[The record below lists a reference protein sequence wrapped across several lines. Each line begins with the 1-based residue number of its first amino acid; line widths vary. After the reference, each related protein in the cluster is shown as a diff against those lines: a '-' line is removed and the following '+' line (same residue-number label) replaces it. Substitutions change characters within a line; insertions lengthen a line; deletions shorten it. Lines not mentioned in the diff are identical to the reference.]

1 MAPLS
6 PAQLADFDS
15 NGFLLCHDVLPPE
28 VLHPLIAEFTMAT
41 DRKVDELQA
50 EGRLGPDAGFG
61 GAPFDRRLGLICE
74 AAPETATI
82 QELWTVGEGKH
93 MKTAG
98 LFGILTHPPLLDI
111 VESVVGAEVLAHPQ
125 FNSRAKLPGSVLARV
140 AAAAAAGAG
149 TGRFEKT
156 QGDRGSAFL
165 GTSPID
171 GVKYHQDS
179 SLLDREVDLN
189 VMANFW
195 VPLVEAPIETGPLR
209 VIPVWRDHTHCS
221 VVSCRS
227 FSLMDSDCCAQGSHK
242 WGLLL
247 PSYPSRER
255 IDEAASAHPHS
266 GALPSGAVL
275 SDEGGRD
282 WTAVDCPVRLGS
294 ALLIH
299 ERLMHCSTPNT
310 SESTRWSLDLRFCSA
325 LAPTGRAGTPG
336 FIARSA
342 ADPGQVARSHHDWL
356 ALFDEDQQEQ
366 ERRQRAEPRL

>member
-6 PAQLADFDS
+6 PAQLAEFDN

-28 VLHPLIAEFTMAT
+28 VLNPLIAEFTAAT

-50 EGRLGPDAGFG
+50 GGRLGPDAGFG

-98 LFGILTHPPLLDI
+98 LFGVLTHPPLLDI

-140 AAAAAAGAG
+140 ADAAAGGAG

-156 QGDRGSAFL
+156 EGDRGSAFL

-209 VIPVWRDHTHCS
+209 VIPVRRDCTHFP
-221 VVSCRS
+221 VVSRCS
-227 FSLMDSDCCAQGSHK
+227 FPLMDCDG
-242 WGLLL
+242 
-247 PSYPSRER
+247 
-255 IDEAASAHPHS
+255 
-266 GALPSGAVL
+266 
-275 SDEGGRD
+275 
-282 WTAVDCPVRLGS
+282 
-294 ALLIH
+294 
-299 ERLMHCSTPNT
+299 
-310 SESTRWSLDLRFCSA
+310 
-325 LAPTGRAGTPG
+325 
-336 FIARSA
+336 
-342 ADPGQVARSHHDWL
+342 
-356 ALFDEDQQEQ
+356 
-366 ERRQRAEPRL
+366 